1 MMPRAME
8 SEPVNDSAPDANA
21 PTEESRQ
28 QGDPS
33 SASGQTPPPAPLS
46 PATAWWQGPLGQ
58 RVHSREQAFF
68 DAQLPNLFGFY
79 ALQIGLAGGSV
90 LGASRIQT
98 RWVLDD
104 LAGVDIEA
112 ERDRLPFPD
121 NQFDV
126 IALPHTLE
134 SDPLPHEV
142 LREAYRVLRPEGQ
155 LLLTGFNPLSMFG
168 LRRLFDRANAPPW
181 NQEFISLA
189 RAKDWLTLLGFDLA
203 LVSLDCFGLPA
214 ANAAT
219 LERFQRVE
227 RWGETYWPFA
237 GGIYCIRA
245 VKRVAGMRLIRPAW
259 ARPRSRSAAAAA
271 PTRGSTRGA
280 ARR

>member
-1 MMPRAME
+1 ME

-21 PTEESRQ
+21 PTEAPRQ
-28 QGDPS
+28 ERDPS
-33 SASGQTPPPAPLS
+33 SASGQTPPPPAPLS
-46 PATAWWQGPLGQ
+46 SSASWWQGPLG
-58 RVHSREQAFF
+58 RLVHSREQAFF
-68 DAQLPNLFGFY
+68 DAQLPDLFGFY
-79 ALQIGLAGGSV
+79 ALQVGLAGGSV

-142 LREAYRVLRPEGQ
+142 LREAWRVLRPEGQ

-168 LRRLFDRANAPPW
+168 LRRLFDRTNAPPW

-203 LVSLDCFGLPA
+203 LVSLDCFGFPA
-214 ANAAT
+214 ANAGT
-219 LERFQRVE
+219 LERFRRVE
-227 RWGETYWPFA
+227 EWGELYWPFA
-237 GGIYCIRA
+237 GGVYCIRA

-271 PTRGSTRGA
+271 PTRGSTREA
-280 ARR
+280 VRR